1 MAGMLSVVPA
11 ENFAK
16 EHVKGSISMAN
27 ISKDHNGAQFII
39 HMSDNHFLDG
49 SSVVFGMFAL

>member
-1 MAGMLSVVPA
+1 MLSVVPA